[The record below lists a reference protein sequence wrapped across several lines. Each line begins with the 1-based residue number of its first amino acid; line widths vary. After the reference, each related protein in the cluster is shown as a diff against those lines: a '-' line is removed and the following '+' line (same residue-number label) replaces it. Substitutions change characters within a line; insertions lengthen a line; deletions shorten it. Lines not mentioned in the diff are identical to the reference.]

1 MKKRILVI
9 SSANVDLVLRTETF
23 PRAGETVV
31 SGGGY
36 SYLPGGKGANAARA
50 AASLGADTVFVC
62 RLGEDRYAKK
72 LLALYE
78 SEGIDTRFITVDR
91 ENETGMAAVI
101 STPDGESRIIVYPGA
116 NGTLS
121 ADNVEDAFTSYPEGA
136 LVQME
141 IPEEAILAAGRFAA
155 ENGTKLIVDAGPAKP
170 GFPFSKMGTID
181 IFSPNETECE
191 AYTGICPRDG
201 ESALRACVALGRMM
215 KVKNII
221 IKMGERGAFAYDGKY
236 SRIIPAFR
244 VNAVDSTGAGDVFS
258 AALAVRYVS
267 GDGLYDAVRYAC
279 AAGALCASHLGA
291 YAPSEDEVLAL
302 MEKIGS

>member
-9 SSANVDLVLRTETF
+9 SSANVDLVLRTDTF

-36 SYLPGGKGANAARA
+36 SYLPGGKGAKTRRA
-50 AASLGADTVFVC
+50 QRRLSAPTRFLCAASERTGT
-62 RLGEDRYAKK
+62 RKK

-121 ADNVEDAFTSYPEGA
+121 ADNVEDAFTSYPDGA
-136 LVQME
+136 FVQLE
-141 IPEEAILAAGRFAA
+141 IPEEAVLAAGRFAA
-155 ENGTKLIVDAGPAKP
+155 ENGAKLIVDAGPAKP
-170 GFPFSKMGTID
+170 DFPFSKMGTID

-201 ESALRACVALGRMM
+201 ESAASRLRCARQDDEGKKHRYR
-215 KVKNII
+215 NG
-221 IKMGERGAFAYDGKY
+221 GERRFRLRREIFAVNPGFP
-236 SRIIPAFR
+236 RECRRFHRRRGR
-244 VNAVDSTGAGDVFS
+244 VLSGAG
-258 AALAVRYVS
+258 RCGMYPET
-267 GDGLYDAVRYAC
+267 GCTTR
-279 AAGALCASHLGA
+279 
-291 YAPSEDEVLAL
+291 
-302 MEKIGS
+302 